1 MNLTQRIKS
10 IDFFRGLC
18 ITWMIFGHLCEWW
31 MQQDLFNFINTPG
44 RSFFTIVD
52 FLGAAGLLFISGMS
66 ITISYRKKMERK
78 KQYSDFNF
86 KKYRIEYIIRVF
98 LLFII
103 GILYNIFESIKIGDY
118 SKMWIW
124 FILQT
129 LPFCL
134 LISWPFLK
142 LNKYYKII
150 VAIIFLI
157 INEILIF
164 YLLPYKGQYNN
175 VEGILFYILYNG
187 VNLSPILQFFSF
199 FIIGSFIGDVIHEKI
214 SSIEPNKHTI
224 VEFIKK
230 ITLPLLSLGISFI
243 IISILILP
251 NNPFQSYYMPR
262 NFSWVL
268 YSIGS
273 LTCLYTSILTI
284 EKCELIRIKTKYR
297 FFYYFSFYSFSIFL
311 IHLPLYYLFTK
322 RLDFLTFILITPIT
336 IILIGLILKIIHNK
350 LNTYFSIKV
359 QISRISSYTARFF
372 IKEQVDSKKK
382 NKITI

>member
-18 ITWMIFGHLCEWW
+18 ITWMIFGHLSEWW
-31 MQQDLFNFINTPG
+31 MQQDLFDFINTPG
-44 RSFFTIVD
+44 RGFFTIMD

-66 ITISYRKKMERK
+66 ITISYRKKLERK
-78 KQYSDFNF
+78 RQYNDFNF
-86 KKYRIEYIIRVF
+86 KKYRIEYIIRAF

-129 LPFCL
+129 LPLCL

-150 VAIIFLI
+150 VAVIFLT

-175 VEGILFYILYNG
+175 IEGILFYILYNG

-199 FIIGSFIGDVIHEKI
+199 FIIGSFIGDVIHENI
-214 SSIEPNKHTI
+214 SSIELNKHTS
-224 VEFIKK
+224 VEFLKK
-230 ITLPLLSLGISFI
+230 ITLPLLSLGISLI
-243 IISILILP
+243 IISTLILP
-251 NNPFQSYYMPR
+251 NNPFQDYYVPR

-268 YSIGS
+268 YSIGC
-273 LTCLYTSILTI
+273 LTCLYISILII

-311 IHLPLYYLFTK
+311 IHLPLFYIFYK
-322 RLDFLTFILITPIT
+322 RLDFLSFILITPIT
-336 IILIGLILKIIHNK
+336 IILIGLMLKIIHNK
-350 LNTYFSIKV
+350 LNTHFSIKV
-359 QISRISSYTARFF
+359 QISRISSYIARVF
-372 IKEQVDSKKK
+372 IKDQKDSKEK